1 MKTTT
6 SNSGLKVKTS
16 IKSGGIMSNHNETLV
31 QPPSKNLKVK
41 TNVRAGGMAINHN
54 QTLVRG

>member
-16 IKSGGIMSNHNETLV
+16 IKAGGMLANHNETQV
-31 QPPSKNLKVK
+31 RRPSKSLKVK
-41 TNVRAGGMAINHN
+41 TALKAGAKC
-54 QTLVRG
+54 LSK